1 MMRQRRWIIVI
12 GVVAVIIMVYAM
24 MDPVTSRFAPK
35 CLFHQFTGLQ
45 CPGCGSQRML
55 HALLHGDI
63 AAAWSYNALLLCV
76 LPLLL
81 PMLWLELDAR
91 RHPRLYMKV
100 HSLPVIISVALII
113 VAWWILR
120 NIFGF

>member
-1 MMRQRRWIIVI
+1 MRRRSWIIVT
-12 GVVAVIIMVYAM
+12 AVIVGIIMVYFM

-35 CLFHQFTGLQ
+35 CFFHHLTGWQ

-63 AAAWSYNALLLCV
+63 AEAWNYNALLLCA
-76 LPLLL
+76 LPLLI

-100 HSLPVIISVALII
+100 HSLPVIITISVII
-113 VAWWILR
+113 IAWWILR